1 MKNKKE
7 IRLIFFLTA
16 AVFLAFLAVPVVSL
30 LVKSVLSDTG
40 FTTAFYK
47 EVFGTKGFL
56 QTLGR
61 SFLAAGA
68 SALTTTLLAFLLA
81 YTVHYTNAHRIVK
94 KIIGAAAVLPMLL
107 PTITYG
113 FAIMYSFGKEGL
125 LTRLFGG
132 QFFSIYGFM

>member
-56 QTLGR
+56 
-61 SFLAAGA
+61 
-68 SALTTTLLAFLLA
+68 
-81 YTVHYTNAHRIVK
+81 
-94 KIIGAAAVLPMLL
+94 
-107 PTITYG
+107 
-113 FAIMYSFGKEGL
+113 
-125 LTRLFGG
+125 
-132 QFFSIYGFM
+132 

>member
-61 SFLAAGA
+61 SFSRRGCQRSDHYAAG
-68 SALTTTLLAFLLA
+68 LFIWRIQYTT
-81 YTVHYTNAHRIVK
+81 
-94 KIIGAAAVLPMLL
+94 
-107 PTITYG
+107 PTHTG
-113 FAIMYSFGKEGL
+113 S
-125 LTRLFGG
+125 
-132 QFFSIYGFM
+132 